1 VSVDTYLKGKNTSQY
16 MRVEQDG
23 LQILVA
29 GGLQRFAERIELDAK
44 KFLFWRSFDVWV
56 EAKHAHGP
64 T

>member
-1 VSVDTYLKGKNTSQY
+1 MSVDTYLKGKNTSQY

-29 GGLQRFAERIELDAK
+29 AGLQRFAERIELDAK

>member
-1 VSVDTYLKGKNTSQY
+1 MSVDTFLKGKNTSRY

-23 LQILVA
+23 LEILIA
-29 GGLQRFAERIELDAK
+29 GGLQRFAKRIELDAK
-44 KFLFWRSFDVWV
+44 KFLFWRSFRVWV